1 MEDNRNQYNTEIL
14 KYIKTVLQKST
25 WANVLIYTPPVE
37 LHMPS
42 SKGMKV
48 KLIHNPG
55 FKV

>member
-14 KYIKTVLQKST
+14 KYIKTVLQKRT